1 MENLPGKRE
10 RDAIKELARS
20 TEMRKRGTDK
30 GITLI
35 ELIVMIMLF
44 STLTALAMQKVSIM
58 ASDAADTSAKALL
71 ATLRTANELVYSKK
85 QITGALAYTMEDVVA
100 FLDNSNIEHIDYS
113 DQEMKWHVR
122 IAGREYWYT
131 MSSPGTGLPSI
142 DEWKPISSYE
152 RGEPVSSAVH
162 DPKQLPGAGK
172 VKADNETISRE
183 AAPLPP
189 RLSMLQS
196 GTAFFAGLLCSPFS
210 Q

>member
-1 MENLPGKRE
+1 
-10 RDAIKELARS
+10 
-20 TEMRKRGTDK
+20 MRKRGTDK

-44 STLTALAMQKVSIM
+44 STLTALAMQKVPTM
-58 ASDAADTSAKALL
+58 VSDAADTSAKALL

-100 FLDNSNIEHIDYS
+100 SLDNLYVEHIDYS

-142 DEWKPISSYE
+142 DEWKPISSDE
-152 RGEPVSSAVH
+152 RGEPVGYAVH

-189 RLSMLQS
+189 RLSTLRS
-196 GTAFFAGLLCSPFS
+196 GTAFCAGLLYSPFS